1 MRILL
6 VFLAF
11 FTCRL
16 SAQSLVTTMTG
27 NLPVAQLN
35 NGTSASASTFWR
47 GDGTWATAGL
57 SYLFDTT
64 QFGVYA
70 VTNITFLSGST
81 VTNTVLKGSTSGS
94 WTVGSTAILAG
105 TSTTEA
111 TTGGAGAFTT
121 AGGIYVS
128 KKIVTLGGVLQ
139 RSDTVA
145 SSATPTINTDTTDI
159 FTITALAAAAN
170 FANANV
176 TGTPVNGQSL
186 KIRIK
191 DNATPRALTW
201 ESNFEGIS
209 AALPSTTVTSKRM
222 YIGFIWD
229 STASK
234 WGMIA
239 LANEI

>member
-1 MRILL
+1 MYLGMDSGSPFSGWIQVADASAGLGNFYPIALNPNGGNVGVGTYAPDRAQEINSSTGANL
-6 VFLAF
+6 
-11 FTCRL
+11 RL
-16 SAQSLVTTMTG
+16 TYNDS
-27 NLPVAQLN
+27 
-35 NGTSASASTFWR
+35 NGSASTYVDFS
-47 GDGTWATAGL
+47 TTSAGFL
-57 SYLFDTT
+57 TIAPSGLTT
-64 QFGVYA
+64 
-70 VTNITFLSGST
+70 TF
-81 VTNTVLKGSTSGS
+81 
-94 WTVGSTAILAG
+94 

-111 TTGGAGAFTT
+111 TTGGAGSLTT
-121 AGGIYVS
+121 AGGIYVA

-139 RSDTVA
+139 RSDTVV
-145 SSATPTINTDTTDI
+145 SSATPTFNTDNVDI

-170 FANANV
+170 FANANI

-209 AALPSTTVTSKRM
+209 AALPATTVASKRM